1 MGLSNTGKTQGAIT
15 FANNYFEKNYGKRFP
30 IYITADKNPLDD
42 YSNERAII
50 VDDVNDNSIERDLI
64 LSLTDNTTRRIGARY
79 RNKVTHNLE
88 LVIITSIL
96 TPIQFFKRIGGM
108 KDPVEQLVRRID
120 IIVEPDNRN
129 SIQNDYYRYE
139 VYRKTMNNA
148 LSGKD
153 VIDELDFMK
162 LYEKENVDFKFEKQ
176 GQKKIAVRDESQN
189 DDKIDILFR

>member
-15 FANNYFEKNYGKRFP
+15 FANDYFEKNYGKRFP